1 MKTIL
6 ACALF
11 GGLLYASCGEFILVY
26 KGNAHTCFVEQP
38 TYGLNNICEKE
49 KLFDGFISGR
59 KPDKFINGSTNGSC
73 FSAWWYF
80 PHIKRLA
87 LEYSDEYAA
96 HLLIAK
102 KLYDSTRKP
111 VSFSIDYFEDYQL
124 PVIQKFKKSEMMKY
138 GEIVSDDIL
147 ANGYIGF
154 IDKFESDFLL
164 KDEININKF
173 KIDTTNSLKTIL
185 DNGFDGVVESI
196 LARLPT
202 FIPEAMRKEIIINVY
217 Q

>member
-1 MKTIL
+1 
-6 ACALF
+6 
-11 GGLLYASCGEFILVY
+11 
-26 KGNAHTCFVEQP
+26 
-38 TYGLNNICEKE
+38 
-49 KLFDGFISGR
+49 
-59 KPDKFINGSTNGSC
+59 
-73 FSAWWYF
+73 
-80 PHIKRLA
+80 
-87 LEYSDEYAA
+87 
-96 HLLIAK
+96 
-102 KLYDSTRKP
+102 
-111 VSFSIDYFEDYQL
+111 
-124 PVIQKFKKSEMMKY
+124 MMKY